1 MSEAIVIGGLLAIF
15 VLLAFLRD
23 HDAPCPVCGY
33 NLRHLTVPRC
43 PECGRELKLSVGATE
58 PYLRGWIAL
67 IIPNLLSAGMGVFII
82 LITIMAG
89 EWPERGDR
97 PLMNAVLIF
106 WVANIPIGGLAIGMR
121 RTFMRWTKE
130 LQLGIA
136 VGWWLLAVA
145 AFGVFLARLH

>member
-1 MSEAIVIGGLLAIF
+1 M
-15 VLLAFLRD
+15 LLAFLRD

-67 IIPNLLSAGMGVFII
+67 IIPILLSAGMGVFIL
-82 LITIMAG
+82 LITMMAG
-89 EWPERGDR
+89 RWPERGDR
-97 PLMNAVLIF
+97 TLMNAVLIF

-121 RTFMRWTKE
+121 KTFMRWNKE
-130 LQLGIA
+130 LQLGMA
-136 VGWWLLAVA
+136 VAWWLLAVT
-145 AFGVFLARLH
+145 AFGVVLANR